1 MNVNNN
7 ECKIKKDSV
16 HTIHQWDYSSNIE
29 NIDVQHIGQIIT
41 VSFKEFIHQI
51 ICESLQVQGAFFIA
65 DFNGKLLNS
74 HVFSDWDYTDKLDLK
89 LEPDT
94 VWNEKEL
101 GVNALNECIINLKQ
115 NIVYFEENTYEP
127 FKKYI
132 TCAVPMLFSVEKNTK
147 KIVLG
152 AILEKNENMNEH
164 FLIKTFGMFFQSTL
178 HKNIESYLKVKLY
191 NENLK
196 VSKEN
201 KQKEELYQINK
212 NLQSKSDGDLILSEV
227 IQKIKEIYPKC
238 EVQLF
243 LSLDNKPNTS
253 LKTISFDVNED
264 PYCKRAFMEGEIQVQ
279 HFESDNQLISIPL
292 RGLQAVYGVFRI
304 QTNLEPFCDKDISFV
319 SMLADSAG
327 TAFENAKLLEQS
339 NSLIGEL
346 RLINDI
352 TRRLNKSLNLYELFD
367 YISNELINIFNADFG
382 CILEFNKEKNQIIIK
397 SSNIPNLSNDVFS
410 IHYGFSGVVNQT
422 KEGLIV
428 QDYEMNPSVSSK
440 VMEITKSRSLI
451 ASPILVNDE
460 VSGVVMFT
468 NRMPNFFTYDNFR
481 MLQVLSTHIGLAMS
495 NAMLHDEMN
504 RMVITDNLTGLYA
517 RHYLDE
523 QVTKMLSDHHYGSL
537 ILFDIDFFKRVNDTY
552 GHQLGDK
559 ILKQVSKIIQSCI
572 RDSDIAARWGGEE
585 IAVYIAEA
593 KVDHAIKIA
602 ERIRNRVYN
611 ETNPRVSV
619 SCGVADW
626 SLDDSIIGVEN
637 LIYKADMALYEAKK
651 LGRNQIQV
659 NE

>member
-1 MNVNNN
+1 MNSNQ
-7 ECKIKKDSV
+7 CKIKKDSV
-16 HTIHQWDYSSNIE
+16 HTSHQWDYSIINE
-29 NIDVQHIGQIIT
+29 NMNDQLLNQFIT
-41 VSFKEFIHQI
+41 KSFKEFINQI
-51 ICESLQVQGAFFIA
+51 ITESLKVQGAFFIA
-65 DFNGKLLNS
+65 DMNGKLLES
-74 HVFSDWDYTDKLDLK
+74 HVFSDWVYTNKLNFI
-89 LEPDT
+89 LEPDV
-94 VWNEKEL
+94 VWDKSEL
-101 GVNALNECIINLKQ
+101 GVNALNKCISHLELSM
-115 NIVYFEENTYEP
+115 VYLEEHTYEP

-132 TCAVPMLFSVEKNTK
+132 TSAVPIPIVFSVVNNQKV
-147 KIVLG
+147 VLG
-152 AILEKNENMNEH
+152 AILEQDENMNEL
-164 FLIKTFGMFFQSTL
+164 FVIKSLGMSFQSIL
-178 HKNIESYLKVKLY
+178 HKNIEAHLNFKLY
-191 NENLK
+191 TENLK
-196 VSKEN
+196 ISKEH
-201 KQKEELYQINK
+201 KLKEQLYQINK
-212 NLQSKSDGDLILSEV
+212 NLQSKLDGDLILSEV
-227 IQKIKEIYPKC
+227 IQKIKDIYPRC

-253 LKTISFDVNED
+253 LKSISFDVNED

-279 HFESDNQLISIPL
+279 RLESDNQLISVPL

-304 QTNLEPFCDKDISFV
+304 QTNLEVFCDKEINFV

-327 TAFENAKLLEQS
+327 VAFENAKLLEQS

-397 SSNIPNLSNDVFS
+397 SSNIPNLTNDVFS
-410 IHYGFSGVVNQT
+410 INYGFSGVVNQT

-428 QDYEMNPSVSSK
+428 QDYNTDPSVSSK

-468 NRMPNFFTYDNFR
+468 NQMPNFFTYDNFR
-481 MLQVLSTHIGLAMS
+481 MLQILSTHIGLAMS

-523 QVTKMLSDHHYGSL
+523 QVTKMLIDHHYGSL
-537 ILFDIDFFKRVNDTY
+537 ILFDIDFFKKVNDQY

-585 IAVYIAEA
+585 IAVYIPEA
-593 KVDHAIKIA
+593 KVEQAIKIA

-619 SCGVADW
+619 SCGISDW
-626 SLDDSIIGVEN
+626 SLDDKIIGVEN